1 METIG
6 IRELKNRLSKY
17 VRKVEAGEVVIVTDR
32 GTVVAE
38 LVPPGCAAR
47 REVALNPGLLELERR
62 GLVRLATRPND
73 PSLYS
78 IPRQR
83 RSGGET
89 VQEMIDWQRGDR

>member
-38 LVPPGCAAR
+38 LVPPGYAAR
-47 REVALNPGLLELERR
+47 REVA
-62 GLVRLATRPND
+62 
-73 PSLYS
+73 S
-78 IPRQR
+78 IPACSNSSGVASSGSPPVPTIR
-83 RSGGET
+83 RCTRSR
-89 VQEMIDWQRGDR
+89 VSAARAARPCRR